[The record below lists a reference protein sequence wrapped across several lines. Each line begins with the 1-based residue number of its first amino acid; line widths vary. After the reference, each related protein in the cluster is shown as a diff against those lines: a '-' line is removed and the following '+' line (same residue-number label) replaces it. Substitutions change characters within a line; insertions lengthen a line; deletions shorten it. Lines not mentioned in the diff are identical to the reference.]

1 MEERV
6 FAINE
11 LCALLFPALALFG
24 SFLVRAQSSKLR
36 TLLFS
41 QLSVLAFAT
50 FGFFAACLK
59 PCNVYFSLISNG
71 LDLRFD
77 FFAACLLLVIAF
89 IASVVLFY
97 SERYLVGDNLR
108 LSFIQHMVA
117 LSSVASLLV
126 VSDNLIFSLL
136 CWNGISILL
145 WRVLAKRKDSTLA
158 ARIVL
163 RHHLVSD
170 LLFALAVGMLINFC
184 HTATI
189 SQLTVNISSLS
200 LNAEFWGYIMPFH
213 LGAFVG
219 LLLVLSMS
227 IKSALFPFHHWL
239 LATLDAPTP
248 LSGLLHAGVV
258 NVSAILAA
266 RLWPVL
272 QESVSVLEIWGG
284 LAALSAVAGT
294 LAMSAQSDVKRK
306 LVFST
311 VGQMGFMS
319 LQCAAGAIPAAVFH
333 LVAHGLFKCHMFLQS
348 GSAVSEGLLKK
359 RWNYSSEASS
369 DASYDT
375 NYDTGSGAAVA
386 RLRWTLVALLLV
398 AFPLGLWLCQDHSV
412 SSETALS
419 VLIASAAICS
429 SLPAL
434 KRVSFLLLFA
444 SGVVGLL
451 LVFSSDLLAH
461 LLDARIAPELNEQ
474 NWLLPAAIVVFALV
488 ALARYLVSGTDAGKA
503 LYVHSLSGFYIDQI
517 AQRLTDSLKV
527 PHVSNAS
534 KETN

>member
-6 FAINE
+6 FTINE
-11 LCALLFPALALFG
+11 LCALLFPALALFS
-24 SFLVRAQSSKLR
+24 SFLIRAESSKLR

-41 QLSVLAFAT
+41 QLGVLAFAT
-50 FGFFAACLK
+50 FAFFAACLK
-59 PCNVYFSLISNG
+59 PYNVYFSLISNL

-77 FFAACLLLVIAF
+77 FFAACLLVVIAF

-108 LSFIQHMVA
+108 LSFIRHTVA

-145 WRVLAKRKDSTLA
+145 WRLLAMRKDSTLA
-158 ARIVL
+158 ARVVL
-163 RHHLVSD
+163 RHHLASD
-170 LLFALAVGMLINFC
+170 LLFALAVGTLINFC

-189 SQLTVNISSLS
+189 SQLTVSISRLS
-200 LNAEFWGYIMPFH
+200 LNAEFCGYTMPFH

-219 LLLVLSMS
+219 LVLVLSMS

-272 QESVSVLEIWGG
+272 QESPRVLEIWGA

-359 RWNYSSEASS
+359 RWNYSSDASS
-369 DASYDT
+369 DT
-375 NYDTGSGAAVA
+375 NYDTGSVA
-386 RLRWTLVALLLV
+386 PAPLRWTLLALLLL
-398 AFPLGLWLCQDHSV
+398 AFPLGLWLWQDHSV

-419 VLIASAAICS
+419 VLIASAAICT

-434 KRVSFLLLFA
+434 KRVSFALLFA

-451 LVFSSDLLAH
+451 LVFCSDLLAH
-461 LLDARIAPELNEQ
+461 MLDARIAPELNEQ
-474 NWLLPAAIVVFALV
+474 NWLLPVAILVFALV
-488 ALARYLVSGTDAGKA
+488 ALTRYMISGTDAGRA
-503 LYVHSLSGFYIDQI
+503 LYVHALSGFYIDQI
-517 AQRLTDSLKV
+517 AQRLISSLKM
-527 PHVSNAS
+527 PHGSNAS
-534 KETN
+534 KETI